1 LANTAS
7 PILESLRVGARLGVR
22 AQDHKGGMRMEIKA
36 EALKRCELITVSGR
50 IDSATAPDLEEMLLG
65 LIQAGQKNLVV
76 NLRETDFISSAGLKA
91 LLSALMKARKT
102 IPPGDVVISE
112 IEDSLKDNFE
122 LVGFDRLFTFY
133 NDDTLA
139 VGSF

>member
-1 LANTAS
+1 
-7 PILESLRVGARLGVR
+7 
-22 AQDHKGGMRMEIKA
+22 MEIKA

-76 NLRETDFISSAGLKA
+76 NLHETDFISSAGLKA
-91 LLSALMKARKT
+91 LLSALMKARKA

-112 IEDSLKDNFE
+112 IEDTLKDNFE
-122 LVGFDRLFTFY
+122 LVGFDRLFRFY
-133 NDDTLA
+133 DDDTLA